1 MIVLLWIF
9 CAYTLI
15 GIIVIG
21 SIMIAAK
28 IQGDTEFLDFFK
40 EEYSGIEDLLLGWG
54 SLIFLW
60 PAVWSSWRSMVLAEL
75 KLYIWNRFGRK

>member
-9 CAYTLI
+9 CAYALI
-15 GIIVIG
+15 GVIVVG

-40 EEYSGIEDLLLGWG
+40 DEYSGIEDLLLGWG
-54 SLIFLW
+54 SLIFAW
-60 PAVWSSWRSMVLAEL
+60 PAVWSSWRNMVLAEL

>member
-9 CAYTLI
+9 CAYALI
-15 GIIVIG
+15 GVIVVG

-60 PAVWSSWRSMVLAEL
+60 PAMWSSWRNMVLAEL

>member
-9 CAYTLI
+9 CAYALI
-15 GIIVIG
+15 GAIVVG

-40 EEYSGIEDLLLGWG
+40 DEYSGIEDLLLGWG

-60 PAVWSSWRSMVLAEL
+60 PAMWSSWRNMVLAEL

>member
-9 CAYTLI
+9 CAYALI
-15 GIIVIG
+15 GVIVVG

-60 PAVWSSWRSMVLAEL
+60 PAIWSSWRNMVLAEL
-75 KLYIWNRFGRK
+75 KLYIWNRLGRK

>member
-15 GIIVIG
+15 GVIVVG

-28 IQGDTEFLDFFK
+28 IQGDTEFLDFFN

-60 PAVWSSWRSMVLAEL
+60 PAIWCSWRNMVLAEL

>member
-9 CAYTLI
+9 CAYALI
-15 GIIVIG
+15 GVIVVG

-40 EEYSGIEDLLLGWG
+40 DEYSGIEDLLLGWG

-60 PAVWSSWRSMVLAEL
+60 PAMWSSWRNMVLAEL

>member
-9 CAYTLI
+9 CAYALI
-15 GIIVIG
+15 GVIVVG

-40 EEYSGIEDLLLGWG
+40 EEYNGIEDLLIGWG

-60 PAVWSSWRSMVLAEL
+60 PAMWSSWRNMVLAEL